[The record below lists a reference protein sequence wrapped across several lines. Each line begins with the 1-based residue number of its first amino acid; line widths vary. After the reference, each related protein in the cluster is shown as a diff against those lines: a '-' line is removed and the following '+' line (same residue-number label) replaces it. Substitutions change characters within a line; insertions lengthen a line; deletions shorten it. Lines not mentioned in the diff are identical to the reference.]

1 MDVNNNSFIRIT
13 TNNNEDQVKPK
24 SVKID
29 LKDPVIKIS
38 TKDSFTLK
46 TSQDTNNAQPIK
58 FVDENKISSKY
69 DDKTQTATINT
80 EISGIKA
87 DSVYDDKNKKLQFDL
102 GTSKEEK
109 GLKFKTKLDT
119 ANSAVELIG
128 VENKTG
134 NKTINA
140 DFDPKTQKGSASIVT
155 NENKFKLDTSYD
167 FTENKFKNIGGGL
180 KFDKASLNSKF
191 DVEKSLFQ
199 TEVSDSE
206 GKIRL
211 SGSYD
216 TVNSSF
222 KNAKL
227 ELKEGDLSLSTSF
240 EQPEQTLDKSD
251 LKVGI
256 GKGDTKLV
264 GNFQNNPEKTTLNS
278 VEFSTE
284 IKLGETLPA
293 TGLDVEYDNQ
303 TEQFK
308 KAGVKTSFDLTKET
322 KVSLGANLVPNSFEQ
337 TAKIE
342 HKVSENTKLG
352 IETKYDVK
360 DSTTPLDYKFQI
372 STGRKF

>member
-13 TNNNEDQVKPK
+13 NNNNDDQVKPK
-24 SVKID
+24 PVRVD

-46 TSQDTNNAQPIK
+46 TSQDSNNAQPIK
-58 FVDENKISSKY
+58 FVDEDKISSKY

-80 EISGIKA
+80 QIGSIKA
-87 DSVYDDKNKKLQFDL
+87 DSVYDDKNKKLKFDL
-102 GTSKEEK
+102 GTGKEEQ

-155 NENKFKLDTSYD
+155 DEDKFKLDTSYD
-167 FTENKFKNIGGGL
+167 FIENKFKNIGGGL
-180 KFDKASLNSKF
+180 KFDKGSLNSTF
-191 DVEKSLFQ
+191 DNDKKLFQ
-199 TEVSDSE
+199 TELSNSD
-206 GKIRL
+206 GKVKL

-240 EQPEQTLDKSD
+240 EQPEPTLDKSQ
-251 LKVGI
+251 LKVGL

-264 GNFQNNPEKTTLNS
+264 GNFQNTPEKSALNS
-278 VEFSTE
+278 IEFSTE

-352 IETKYDVK
+352 LETKYD
-360 DSTTPLDYKFQI
+360 
-372 STGRKF
+372 